1 MIQSALVQ
9 KAIKAALQSEWTN
22 AIEINKQILEQ
33 HPQDLESLNRLA
45 RAYLELGDIVKSKKT
60 YKEVLSLDPYNVIAL
75 KNVKRFQAI
84 KGSTTEISNKIVK
97 SLKSNG
103 STSNHII
110 NFIEEPGKTKVVQL
124 VRPASP
130 ATLFTLHSGERALM
144 APKARGIQIMTEANV
159 YVGRLPDDLAFQ
171 LQYFIKNGNSYEA
184 FIKQVLQNTVYV
196 FLREVSRSEKFSNRP
211 SFALTGE
218 KYISASP
225 VDLESPEPI
234 EEDTDGNEED
244 Q

>member
-9 KAIKAALQSEWTN
+9 KAIKAALQSEWSD
-22 AIEINKQILEQ
+22 AIQINQQLLEQ
-33 HPQDLESLNRLA
+33 NPHDLESLNRLA
-45 RAYLELGDIVKSKKT
+45 RAYLELGDINKSKKT
-60 YKEVLSLDPYNVIAL
+60 YKEVLTLDPYNVIAL

-97 SLKSNG
+97 SLKNTNNS
-103 STSNHII
+103 SAHIT
-110 NFIEEPGKTKVVQL
+110 FIEEPGKTKVVQV

-130 ATLFTLHSGERALM
+130 STLFTLHSGEKALLV
-144 APKARGIQIMTEANV
+144 PKARSIQIMTEANV

-171 LQYFIKNGNSYEA
+171 LQYFIKNGNTYEA
-184 FIKQVLQNTVYV
+184 YIKQVLQNAVYV
-196 FLREVSRSEKFSNRP
+196 FIREVNRSDKFINRP
-211 SFALTGE
+211 TFSLTND

-225 VDLESPEPI
+225 VDLETPDPI

>member
-9 KAIKAALQSEWTN
+9 KAIKAALQSEWSD
-22 AIEINKQILEQ
+22 AIQINQELLEQ
-33 HPQDLESLNRLA
+33 NPHDLESMNRLA
-45 RAYLELGDIVKSKKT
+45 RAYLELGDINKSKKT
-60 YKEVLSLDPYNVIAL
+60 YKEVLTIDPYNVIAL

-97 SLKSNG
+97 SLKTAQNS
-103 STSNHII
+103 SAHIT
-110 NFIEEPGKTKVVQL
+110 FIEEPGKTKVVQV

-130 ATLFTLHSGERALM
+130 STLFTLHSGEKALLV
-144 APKARGIQIMTEANV
+144 PKARSIQIMTEGNV

-171 LQYFIKNGNSYEA
+171 LQYFIKNGNTYDA
-184 FIKQVLQNTVYV
+184 FIKQVLQNSVYV
-196 FLREVSRSEKFSNRP
+196 FIREVKRSEKFTNRP
-211 SFALTGE
+211 TFSLTND

-225 VDLESPEPI
+225 VNLESPDPI